1 MSAYSARNRG
11 LSPAKKF
18 IIFLLLMVLG
28 GLGTTAALAAAG
40 LVDVPMFSR
49 REPSRVG
56 WVLVPMSGRTVPIYA
71 LVQRD
76 DLNDPATGLWKEV
89 WLPKESISADT
100 IIDRT
105 KIIGRVLNHEK
116 AAGFAFR
123 ETDFLPPGTRFGMV
137 AGIPLGKRS
146 VVCEAKKIGG
156 IHALQKGDRFDLVVT
171 IPAPKS
177 NTPAAKAASSALP
190 PAEPEVRVLVNNGAV
205 VMPSHM
211 RSTSDTTP
219 SLMNGPRTTT
229 KNVEEVAIAVDPEEI
244 AGLTAALSSGGSIT
258 CVARSGHPDEP
269 KTLSSTPGSTPKP
282 PPIAIE
288 TVVGDSSSTMYFPNP
303 TGEGAEQALVSNGR
317 RVRTPGSSIESRSSG
332 DVRQARRGDVVEPA
346 GATDSTIRR

>member
-1 MSAYSARNRG
+1 MSAYSARNAG
-11 LSPAKKF
+11 LSPTKKF
-18 IIFLLLMVLG
+18 CVFFLLMVLG

-40 LVDVPMFSR
+40 LVDVPLLTRR
-49 REPSRVG
+49 REPSREG
-56 WVLVPMSGRTVPIYA
+56 WVLVPMSGRVLPTYS

-76 DLNDPATGLWKEV
+76 DLSDPTTGLWNEV
-89 WLPKESISADT
+89 WLPRESIAPDT
-100 IIDRT
+100 VVDRT
-105 KIIGRVLNHEK
+105 RIIGRVLNHEK

-123 ETDFLPPGTRFGMV
+123 ESDFMPPGTRFGMV

-146 VVCEAKKIGG
+146 VVFEAKKIGG

-171 IPAPKS
+171 LPVPK
-177 NTPAAKAASSALP
+177 NHPSSAHHSSTPLP
-190 PAEPEVRVLVNNGAV
+190 PPEPEVRVLVTNGAI
-205 VMPSHM
+205 VMPAHT

-229 KNVEEVAIAVDPEEI
+229 KSVEEVAIAVDPEEI

-269 KTLSSTPGSTPKP
+269 KTPSVTPGSTPQP

-288 TVVGDSSSTMYFPNP
+288 TVVGGKSSTLYFPNP
-303 TGEGAEQALVSNGR
+303 TGAEATEPALAGKD
-317 RVRTPGSSIESRSSG
+317 RSTDG
-332 DVRQARRGDVVEPA
+332 LKANAERGEVRQASFDEAIEPQD
-346 GATDSTIRR
+346 GAKDSTFRR